1 MGPDWQVTPLGCS
14 GPISGSTLDAGC
26 WTLDGFT
33 APGVGKCSCAFLG
46 PFSMLAAAAG
56 DVVRA
61 KLQFAGQEGPVAPG
75 LFEKLPSSLWKPDSG
90 CERDEFPLFCTESHA
105 LPFCHSSDSL
115 MARRGQTRCPHFTLR
130 GSVQLLSWPLVR
142 RCFQPRSG
150 CRLSAGVQ

>member
-61 KLQFAGQEGPVAPG
+61 NFNLLG
-75 LFEKLPSSLWKPDSG
+75 
-90 CERDEFPLFCTESHA
+90 
-105 LPFCHSSDSL
+105 
-115 MARRGQTRCPHFTLR
+115 RRGRWLLGCLRSFPPVFGSQIQDVKGTSFLCFAQRAMHFRFAIHPIL
-130 GSVQLLSWPLVR
+130 
-142 RCFQPRSG
+142 
-150 CRLSAGVQ
+150 